1 MEYLTEYS
9 RNTKYSNFFSN
20 IFPGIFDN
28 MYNFL
33 QYEFIQRALLTAV
46 LVSVVCGVVGSYVV
60 IKRIVSLSGAIS
72 HAAFG
77 GVGLGY
83 FLGINPVLAA
93 IPFSIASAMAIGGV
107 EKKVNISADTAMGIL
122 WSVGMALGVIFI
134 NLTPGYAPD
143 LFSYLFGDILTVSNS
158 DLVIMLILDL
168 IIITTVYL
176 FRREFLAVS
185 FDEEFSTVVGLPS
198 LAIYM
203 LLLGLVAL
211 SVVVLMKVV
220 GIILLI
226 ALFTIPAAISKQ
238 YTHNLSRL
246 MILATVI
253 SIIFASL
260 GIILSYI
267 FNLASGATIVMVLA
281 AAFTI
286 SYYLKD

>member
-1 MEYLTEYS
+1 
-9 RNTKYSNFFSN
+9 
-20 IFPGIFDN
+20 
-28 MYNFL
+28 MYDFL
-33 QYEFIQRALLTAV
+33 QYEFIQRALITAV
-46 LVSVVCGVVGSYVV
+46 LVSIVCGVVGSYVI

-83 FLGINPVLAA
+83 FLTVNPVLAA

-143 LFSYLFGDILTVSNS
+143 LFSYLFGDILTVTNS
-158 DLVIMLILDL
+158 DLLIMLTLDL
-168 IIITTVYL
+168 IIITTVYI

-198 LAIYM
+198 LPIYM
-203 LLLGLVAL
+203 LLLALVAL

-238 YTHNLSRL
+238 YTHNLTKL
-246 MILATVI
+246 MSLATIIGIILASV
-253 SIIFASL
+253 

-281 AAFTI
+281 AAFLI